1 LSDAAGE
8 MVTYGIC
15 VVVVEL
21 EPFEFE
27 GCGSGVINRGRGQSP
42 RPLKTTFLVE
52 V

>member
-27 GCGSGVINRGRGQSP
+27 GCVEWAGLSDGSGVI
-42 RPLKTTFLVE
+42 
-52 V
+52 